1 MAKTTRKNPVV
12 GYMTKVGYV
21 VGRGA
26 NKTVIPPDEVEK
38 LAALHATTEEMAAYF
53 GIPANT
59 LTSNFGDIITKAK
72 ASTKVSLRREQIK
85 VALNGNV
92 AMLIWLGKQYLGQS
106 DKIVEE
112 KPDSIPAG
120 ELDARIKNLIESMPE
135 LKV

>member
-1 MAKTTRKNPVV
+1 
-12 GYMTKVGYV
+12 MTKVGYV

-26 NKTVIPPDEVEK
+26 NKKVIPPEEVEK

-53 GIPANT
+53 GVHPNT
-59 LTSNFGDIITKAK
+59 LSANFGDIITKAR
-72 ASTKVSLRREQIK
+72 ANTKVSLRREQIK

-92 AMLIWLGKQYLGQS
+92 TMLIWLGKQYLGQA

-112 KPDSIPAG
+112 KPDSIPAD
-120 ELDARIKNLIESMPE
+120 ELDNRIKSLIETMPE